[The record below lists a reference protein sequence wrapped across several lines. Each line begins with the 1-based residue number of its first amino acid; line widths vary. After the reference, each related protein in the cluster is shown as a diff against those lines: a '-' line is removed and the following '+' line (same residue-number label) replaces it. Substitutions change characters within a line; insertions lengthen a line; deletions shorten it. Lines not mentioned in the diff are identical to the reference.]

1 MTIAREFRQNAVIVA
16 LSGRIDA
23 VNAKELQTLLIETV
37 GTRSVLVVVDMA
49 RMSFMTSAGLRVLLI
64 AARRAKTTNSRIVLA
79 AMPANV
85 RPMFETS
92 AFTSLFEVHADADA
106 AMLAHR

>member
-1 MTIAREFRQNAVIVA
+1 MPNLSDDELLDALGVDQEIAR
-16 LSGRIDA
+16 
-23 VNAKELQTLLIETV
+23 
-37 GTRSVLVVVDMA
+37 TRSHSPREERIIAGFEDISSGVVLIDSKDMA
-49 RMSFMTSAGLRVLLI
+49 DV
-64 AARRAKTTNSRIVLA
+64 
-79 AMPANV
+79 PANV